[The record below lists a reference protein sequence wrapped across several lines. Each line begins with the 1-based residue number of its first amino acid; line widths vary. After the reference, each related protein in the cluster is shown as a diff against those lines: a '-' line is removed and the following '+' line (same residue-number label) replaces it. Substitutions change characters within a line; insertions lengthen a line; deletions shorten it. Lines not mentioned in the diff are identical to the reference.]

1 MSDNGFESALSSVL
15 GNEELMKK
23 ISLAVEGKGGDKE
36 ASRPEVIDLISSSF
50 KKDGKDKSEGQD
62 SATEASSVIGGKE
75 KSGFNIPSFSKNA
88 DLLCALKPYLSEK
101 RVAMLDNILKIE
113 QIAEIMKITR

>member
-1 MSDNGFESALSSVL
+1 MSENGIESALSSVL

-23 ISLAVEGKGGDKE
+23 ISLAVEGKGGNKE
-36 ASRPEVIDLISSSF
+36 ASLPEVIDLISSSF
-50 KKDGKDKSEGQD
+50 KKEGESKSIEQEND
-62 SATEASSVIGGKE
+62 IEASSVIDGKG
-75 KSGFNIPSFSKNA
+75 KSGFNIPSFSRNS